1 MRHTALQPRRRGASA
16 HDRRRR
22 GSAQGPSVPIESVK
36 VFAYSAGRR
45 QASLY
50 KKYKSLIPKTR
61 IIVFDAERNDRA
73 LLGLALKSLRP
84 DVEVLEATNALE
96 VVHHVSAGPITALVA
111 EPGASFLELSAIVDD
126 LRRRDPQCQFW
137 LFTTEDE
144 LPSSRDCIGRGV
156 DGRAEKTSAGY
167 LSLPGRLFE
176 RVRAGAELLERL
188 QAEAGAVMSSVFPLA
203 ACIVGRHGNLV
214 AVNREFEELLRRP
227 RYDLLDQPLD
237 LLVNDSDR
245 QEDIRRR
252 LHGEREKWE
261 LAAPLRT
268 GPGRQQTVAVTAR
281 PVGDAAGLVGLW
293 AVSLLDVTKLLGGDD
308 AGQATPRDGELDR
321 LLFTVSH
328 DLQAPLNSLHSNA
341 RWLVEHLQAADEETS
356 SAAREVAALTARMQ
370 QMLDGILELSTLR
383 SGAREPELVELD
395 EVLADAIA
403 NLKSDIDE
411 AGATIERQALPH
423 LVVNRQQML
432 QVFQNLLA
440 NALKFHSAR
449 VPRIRVSAQEN
460 ADSLRLLIEDNGIG
474 IDPKDVTR
482 IFGMFQRLHGERE
495 YPGLGIGLALC
506 QQIVRGHGGELF
518 VESTPG
524 RGSCFIIEFRGPG
537 LRSVTARSPRNG
549 AQQR

>member
-1 MRHTALQPRRRGASA
+1 MNS
-16 HDRRRR
+16 
-22 GSAQGPSVPIESVK
+22 
-36 VFAYSAGRR
+36 FAYSAERR
-45 QASLY
+45 QAPY

-84 DVEVLEATNALE
+84 EVEVLEASNALE
-96 VVHHVSAGPITALVA
+96 VVHHMSAGPISALIA
-111 EPGASFLELSAIVDD
+111 EPGASFMELSTIVDD
-126 LRRRDPQCQFW
+126 VRRREPQAQFW
-137 LFTTEDE
+137 LFTAEDDV
-144 LPSSRDCIGRGV
+144 PTPRDCIGRGV

-176 RVRAGAELLERL
+176 RMRVGSELLERL
-188 QAEAGAVMSSVFPLA
+188 NAEAGAVMSSVFPLA
-203 ACIVGRHGNLV
+203 ACLVGRHGNLV
-214 AVNREFEELLRRP
+214 AVNREFEELLQRP

-237 LLVNDSDR
+237 LLVNEPDR

-252 LHGEREKWE
+252 LHGVREKWE

-268 GPGRQQTVAVTAR
+268 GPGRQQTVAFTAR

-293 AVSLLDVTKLLGGDD
+293 AVSLLDVTRLLSAADVSSAPQREGD
-308 AGQATPRDGELDR
+308 LDR
-321 LLFTVSH
+321 LLFAVSH
-328 DLQAPLNSLHSNA
+328 DLQAPLNSLNSNA
-341 RWLVEHLQAADEETS
+341 RWLVDHLPQTDDETS
-356 SAAREVAALTARMQ
+356 AAVHEVAALTSRMQ

-383 SGAREPELVELD
+383 SGARAPELVELD

-403 NLKSDIDE
+403 NLKSDIDD
-411 AGATIERQALPH
+411 AGATIERQGLPA

-440 NALKFHSAR
+440 NALKFRSAR
-449 VPRIRVSAQEN
+449 VPRIRVSAQET
-460 ADSLRLLIEDNGIG
+460 ADSLRILVEDNGIG

-537 LRSVTARSPRNG
+537 MRSVMARSPRNG
-549 AQQR
+549 APQR

>member
-1 MRHTALQPRRRGASA
+1 MDVRPRETVIRLSPCRRSHILPDGVRHP
-16 HDRRRR
+16 
-22 GSAQGPSVPIESVK
+22 
-36 VFAYSAGRR
+36 
-45 QASLY
+45 Y

-84 DVEVLEATNALE
+84 EVEVLEATNALE
-96 VVHHVSAGPITALVA
+96 VVHHISAGPIMAVVA
-111 EPGASFLELSAIVDD
+111 EPGASFVELSTIVDD
-126 LRRRDPQCQFW
+126 VRRRDPQCQFW
-137 LFTTEDE
+137 LFTAEDDAPPPRE
-144 LPSSRDCIGRGV
+144 CIGRGV
-156 DGRAEKTSAGY
+156 DGRGAKTSAGY
-167 LSLPGRLFE
+167 LSLPGRLFDRL
-176 RVRAGAELLERL
+176 RVGAELLERL
-188 QAEAGAVMSSVFPLA
+188 NAEAGAVMSSAFPLA

-214 AVNREFEELLRRP
+214 AVNREFEEMLQRP

-252 LHGEREKWE
+252 LHGGREKWE

-268 GPGRQQTVAVTAR
+268 GPGRQQQVALMAR
-281 PVGDAAGLVGLW
+281 PIGDAVGLSGLW
-293 AVSLLDVTKLLGGDD
+293 AVSLLDVTRLLGGAE
-308 AGQATPRDGELDR
+308 AGPPAARDGDLDR
-321 LLFTVSH
+321 LLFAVSH

-341 RWLVEHLQAADEETS
+341 RWLVEHLPAGDAETTAAVQ
-356 SAAREVAALTARMQ
+356 EVAALTHRMQ

-383 SGAREPELVELD
+383 AGPREPEPVELD
-395 EVLADAIA
+395 DVLADAIA

-411 AGATIERQALPH
+411 AGATIERQPLPR
-423 LVVNRQQML
+423 LLANRQQML

-440 NALKFHSAR
+440 NALKFRSAR

-460 ADSLRLLIEDNGIG
+460 ADSLRILVEDNGIG

-524 RGSCFIIEFRGPG
+524 RGACFIIEFRGPG
-537 LRSVTARSPRNG
+537 LRSIMARGPRTG

>member
-1 MRHTALQPRRRGASA
+1 MSRGEGSHILPNGVRHT
-16 HDRRRR
+16 
-22 GSAQGPSVPIESVK
+22 
-36 VFAYSAGRR
+36 
-45 QASLY
+45 Y

-84 DVEVLEATNALE
+84 DVEVLEAANALE
-96 VVHHVSAGPITALVA
+96 VVHHIGVGPVSALVA
-111 EPGASFLELSAIVDD
+111 EPGTSFPELSAIVED
-126 LRRRDPQCQFW
+126 LRRRDPQCQYW
-137 LFTTEDE
+137 LFTVDGDVPT
-144 LPSSRDCIGRGV
+144 PHDCIGHGV

-176 RVRAGAELLERL
+176 RMGVGAELLDRL
-188 QAEAGAVMSSVFPLA
+188 NAEAGIVMSSAFPLA
-203 ACIVGRHGNLV
+203 ACLVGRHGNLV
-214 AVNREFEELLRRP
+214 AVNREFEDLLQRP

-237 LLVNDSDR
+237 LLVNEPGR

-252 LHGEREKWE
+252 LRGVREKWE

-293 AVSLLDVTKLLGGDD
+293 SVSLLDVTRLLGSVEGG
-308 AGQATPRDGELDR
+308 ASPQRDNELDR
-321 LLFTVSH
+321 VLFAVSH
-328 DLQAPLNSLHSNA
+328 DLQAPLNSLNSNT
-341 RWLVEHLQAADEETS
+341 RWLVERLAQADEET
-356 SAAREVAALTARMQ
+356 ATAVHEVAALTSRMQ

-383 SGAREPELVELD
+383 SSAREPELVELD
-395 EVLADAIA
+395 DVLADAIA
-403 NLKSDIDE
+403 NLKSDIDG
-411 AGATIERQALPH
+411 AGATIERQALPSI
-423 LVVNRQQML
+423 VVNRQQML

-449 VPRIRVSAQEN
+449 VPRIRVSAQET
-460 ADSLRLLIEDNGIG
+460 ADSLRVLVEDNGIG

-524 RGSCFIIEFRGPG
+524 RGSCFIIEFRGAG
-537 LRSVTARSPRNG
+537 LRSVLARPPRNG
-549 AQQR
+549 ASPR